1 MGCSLKVLPKSR
13 MQMVR
18 CLYSMC
24 LTSLRPKK
32 ESVPS
37 TAKLATSKEVFREL
51 VNPIHSFDLSELRLG
66 AACTKSYS
74 LTTMAA
80 AKT

>member
-1 MGCSLKVLPKSR
+1 
-13 MQMVR
+13 MVR

-51 VNPIHSFDLSELRLG
+51 VNHSFDLSKLRLG